1 MMWPMPDDGFS
12 WAGRRF
18 SPTDSP
24 DVRLAF
30 RVAERLQ
37 ADERSRHVAVE
48 VQNRV
53 VLLTG
58 SVDSRATK
66 DLLAGVVRSI
76 EGVTDVCN
84 GLRVD
89 GDDVPDRFASIVA
102 DLAEPDPAR
111 DLLPSGLA
119 LAGWLCAMAVL
130 WAGLSVLLVR
140 LF

>member
-1 MMWPMPDDGFS
+1 MMWPMPDDGFY

-18 SPTDSP
+18 SATDSP

-37 ADERSRHVAVE
+37 ADDRSRRVTIE

-53 VLLTG
+53 VVLTG
-58 SVDSRATK
+58 SVDSREAR
-66 DLLAGVVRSI
+66 DDIAGTARGI
-76 EGVTDVCN
+76 DGVTDVCN
-84 GLRVD
+84 ALRVN

-102 DLAEPDPAR
+102 ELQEPDPAR
-111 DLLPSGLA
+111 RLLPSRLVLTMWLLA
-119 LAGWLCAMAVL
+119 MVVL

-140 LF
+140 LG